1 MVEMVLEFPAS
12 MINAEHPVPIGKRR
26 IEERRERKGM

>member
-12 MINAEHPVPIGKRR
+12 MVNAENPVPIGKKRK
-26 IEERRERKGM
+26 EKRRERE